1 MKCLKRRKKLTLKG
15 GERLTYEE
23 FLKTKERSAI
33 SSGFT
38 ADRTQFNK
46 HLFPFQADI
55 LYWALRKGRCAL
67 FEDCGMG
74 KAIQSLEW
82 GRNVVEHTGKPVL
95 FVCPLSVAEQTKRE
109 ADKFGIPNVKVVRDQ
124 SQIIT
129 GVNVT
134 NYEMLDHFDGE
145 AFSGVILDECFAP
158 DTMIEVVTNSNEI
171 VQKQI
176 SEIQPND
183 KIRNC
188 TGIDKVVAVRKKKVP
203 YAIRIG
209 FNGRK
214 IICSPRHPFFTQ
226 RGWVCA
232 KELQESDAIIA
243 TDKAMRILRGE
254 FSNNI
259 QVRFEETFLQSVLF
273 CEMENVSTRVFSEST
288 HGGSTCQDWR
298 KSFYLASDYT
308 GRAEECRENK
318 KLQFDEKSRNEG
330 KSICYI
336 EENAPRTF
344 KAWGKW
350 DRSDIAAAV
359 DDGCFARELGN
370 GITYISGQET
380 ARLPDELQGR
390 LRELG
395 FENCNRS
402 GWEHSPYEKRA
413 RQKEGR
419 KTGFFGLESF
429 EVLEPGCSELDR
441 YRDATG
447 TLYFYDIEVEQH
459 PSFTINGCLVHNSA
473 ILKNY
478 SGKTRTEIIEKFR
491 NTPYKLSCT
500 ATPAP
505 NDYMELG
512 NQAEFLG
519 VMSRTEMLA
528 TYFTH
533 DGGETSKWR
542 LKGHAQDK
550 FWEWLATWAVV
561 LTKPS
566 DLGYED
572 DGYVLPDLISEQ
584 ITIRYDENIVDDNYS
599 LFADV
604 AQTLNERRNARRN
617 SLVDRCKSA
626 ADLIA
631 EEPEEQWLVWC
642 DLNAEADELRHVIP
656 NAVEVRGTDEPDI
669 KADRLNRF
677 TIGEIRYLIVKPSI
691 AAWGLNWQNC
701 HNMIFVGLS
710 DSFEMMYQAI
720 RRCWR
725 FGQEYPVNVYI
736 ITSEAEGA
744 VKDNIERK
752 EKQAKAMTAE
762 MVKHTK
768 EILEEEI
775 RGTKRIT
782 IPYNPQI
789 EMIIPE
795 WLVSA

>member
-1 MKCLKRRKKLTLKG
+1 MKCLKRRKKLTLWG
-15 GERLTYEE
+15 GDDLTYEE
-23 FLKTKERSAI
+23 FLKTKGRTAI

-109 ADKFGIPNVKVVRDQ
+109 ADKFGIPDVKVVRDQ

-145 AFSGVILDECFAP
+145 AFSGVVVDE
-158 DTMIEVVTNSNEI
+158 
-171 VQKQI
+171 
-176 SEIQPND
+176 
-183 KIRNC
+183 
-188 TGIDKVVAVRKKKVP
+188 
-203 YAIRIG
+203 
-209 FNGRK
+209 
-214 IICSPRHPFFTQ
+214 
-226 RGWVCA
+226 
-232 KELQESDAIIA
+232 
-243 TDKAMRILRGE
+243 
-254 FSNNI
+254 
-259 QVRFEETFLQSVLF
+259 
-273 CEMENVSTRVFSEST
+273 
-288 HGGSTCQDWR
+288 
-298 KSFYLASDYT
+298 
-308 GRAEECRENK
+308 
-318 KLQFDEKSRNEG
+318 
-330 KSICYI
+330 
-336 EENAPRTF
+336 
-344 KAWGKW
+344 
-350 DRSDIAAAV
+350 
-359 DDGCFARELGN
+359 
-370 GITYISGQET
+370 
-380 ARLPDELQGR
+380 
-390 LRELG
+390 
-395 FENCNRS
+395 
-402 GWEHSPYEKRA
+402 
-413 RQKEGR
+413 
-419 KTGFFGLESF
+419 
-429 EVLEPGCSELDR
+429 
-441 YRDATG
+441 
-447 TLYFYDIEVEQH
+447 
-459 PSFTINGCLVHNSA
+459 SA

-572 DGYVLPDLISEQ
+572 NGYVLPDLISEQ
-584 ITIRYDENIVDDNYS
+584 ITIHYDENIVDDNYS

-642 DLNAEADELRHVIP
+642 DLNAEADELRRVIP
-656 NAVEVRGTDEPDI
+656 NAVEVRGTDEPDV

-744 VKDNIERK
+744 VKENIERK

-762 MVKHTK
+762 MVKHTRD
-768 EILEEEI
+768 ILESEI
-775 RGTKRIT
+775 RGTVRLSS
-782 IPYNPQI
+782 PYNPKVKM
-789 EMIIPE
+789 ELPV
-795 WLVSA
+795 WLKTA